1 MIRILRSFAA
11 KVWLALILLIILSAI
26 AIGVL
31 RLLLPIAEG
40 YRVEAQE
47 MASRMLGQPV
57 QIADLSARWR
67 GYGPELVL
75 KDVQLMDREG
85 KRPLLNLAEV
95 HVGIGVIDTLRS
107 GTISPREI
115 SFYGARLLIKHRSD
129 GAVLITGLEGLN
141 QTGEAGGALLFLPFR
156 LALRESEL
164 YWENQAIGADPIH
177 FTDVSIELTN
187 DGERHQLDA
196 TFALP
201 GQGGKK
207 MQLAADIRG
216 ELQSPGGWSGDFYLQ
231 GDQLSI
237 SQLLSGRVPEGYSI
251 ERGTTDMKLWSH
263 WKEGR
268 LTDMQGDVQW
278 HQLKLTGPATEGTP
292 QKILEMKEL
301 GGKFQWRRNPDGWS
315 LDLADIALE
324 HNGRSWPSS
333 NLSLVSRYDPEGRI
347 HLRAGVDFLRLED
360 LLAVIG
366 MFPLPSEELDQILA
380 TLQPQADFH
389 SLQIEFDETDDA
401 PRWRGRGRVEKLNTQ
416 PWLEA
421 PGVKNLAA
429 EFHLNQDGGELTL
442 QGQNV
447 TATFPK
453 LFRDPLQL
461 DEAGGR
467 LRWERIP
474 QENGWRLESKELLAS
489 NRDIKTRTR
498 LLMEIFSSP
507 EHPDFLDLQT
517 DFRDGNVS
525 TTSHYLPV
533 GIMPDD
539 VVTWLDRSLVS
550 GKLIN
555 GSCVF
560 RGPLRDFPFEQRS
573 SGRFEVLFGVE
584 DLILDYWPQWPR
596 SEEIDAEIR
605 FLNNRFDAWIESGKL
620 LESNLQNLHGRIEHL
635 SESSPFLLSGK
646 VAGPLHDELRLLGE
660 TPLSDRFAPLV
671 EAVSAEGDAK
681 LELDLAIPLG
691 EGKAR
696 LNGKLDLQDAT
707 LQVKGWELPITDLAG
722 ELQFD
727 EEGIHAKQ
735 LEGRLLEEKV
745 TAEVNPAPGRS
756 GTTRVTANTTL
767 ASAKLAKRFPDL
779 GIGELQGSTAW
790 NIQLDIP
797 PLRAK
802 GKTEPVAVQL
812 SSNLKGIRID
822 QPAPLGKSAGEE
834 RKLTV
839 QTRLGGSGN
848 EPLRIRYGD
857 VLEALVQMENTGT
870 PQSRL
875 TRGNLRFGG
884 ATAKLPKAP
893 GLLVDGR
900 LAKLHIDPWLALV
913 KSGNTASLPPI
924 ALQGLQIG
932 RLRYGDTLLEEVTL
946 DAKGE
951 KNGWDGRID
960 SKTITGNVHIPLPLK
975 HGPVILRLDRL
986 DLAIDP
992 DNLADIPQSD
1002 PTAWTDPRTLPGIDL
1017 QSKQLLLNGSPYGP
1031 LEMVTRHTPDGLELE
1046 KISINSDRLDF
1057 AGHGEWI
1064 VFNGRSQTAIDFKME
1079 TESLGKLLKHLG
1091 FAPNLQ
1097 GAPATVDASLRWSG
1111 NPRQFS
1117 STDLN
1122 GRLKMELKKG
1132 RFLEVEPGLGRVFG
1146 LLNLGALQRRLTLDF
1161 SDLFKKGFSFDLIEG
1176 SFLLDEGDAYSNNL
1190 HIEGPAADIDIS
1202 GRIGL
1207 VDHDFD
1213 QHATVTPKLT
1223 ASLPVAGAIAGGPAV
1238 GAAIYLA
1245 QKIFGKQV
1253 DKATSTQYLITGS
1266 WDNPSI
1272 TKQAQGLEGRLSG
1285 MFGKEAEPEEVEI
1298 PAHEEPPAPDG
1309 QPQ

>member
-11 KVWLALILLIILSAI
+11 KVWLVLILLIILSAVG
-26 AIGVL
+26 IGVM
-31 RLLLPIAEG
+31 RLLLPMAEG
-40 YRVEAQE
+40 YRAEVQE
-47 MASRMLGQPV
+47 KASELLGQPV
-57 QIADLSARWR
+57 RIADLSARWR
-67 GYGPELVL
+67 GFGPEVVL
-75 KDVQLMDREG
+75 KDVQLMDREDT
-85 KRPLLNLAEV
+85 RPLLHLTEV
-95 HVGIGVIDTLRS
+95 HVGIGVIDTLRT

-115 SFYGARLLIKHRSD
+115 AFYGARLLIKHRSD
-129 GAVLITGLEGLN
+129 GAVLITGLEGLSQN
-141 QTGEAGGALLFLPFR
+141 GEAGGALLFLPFR

-164 YWENQAIGADPIH
+164 YWENQAIGAEPIH
-177 FTDVSIELTN
+177 FTGVSIELTN
-187 DGERHQLDA
+187 DGDRHQLDA

-216 ELQSPGGWSGDFYLQ
+216 ELQSPGGWSGDFYLN

-237 SQLLSGRVPEGYSI
+237 SQLLSGRVPEGYNI
-251 ERGTTDMKLWSH
+251 ERGSTDMKLWSH

-268 LTDMQGDVQW
+268 LTGMQGDVQW
-278 HQLKLTGPATEGTP
+278 HQFKLTGPADEETP

-301 GGKFQWRRNPDGWS
+301 GGKFQWQRKPDGWR
-315 LDLADIALE
+315 LDIADIKLE
-324 HNGRSWPSS
+324 RGGRLWPSS
-333 NLSLVSRYDPEGRI
+333 NLSLAGRYDPEGRI
-347 HLRAGVDFLRLED
+347 HLRAGIDFLRIED
-360 LLAVIG
+360 LLAVVE
-366 MFPLPSEELDQILA
+366 MFPLPAEELNQILA

-389 SLQIEFDETDDA
+389 SLQIEFDETADA

-416 PWLEA
+416 PWRDA

-442 QGQNV
+442 QSQNV

-461 DEAGGR
+461 DQAGGR
-467 LRWERIP
+467 LQWERIP
-474 QENGWRLESKELLAS
+474 KEDGWRLQSNELLAS
-489 NRDIKTRTR
+489 NQDIKTRTR

-507 EHPDFLDLQT
+507 DHPDFLDLQT

-533 GIMPDD
+533 GIMSDE
-539 VVTWLDRSLVS
+539 VVAWLDRSLVS

-560 RGPLRDFPFEQRS
+560 RGPLRDFPFEQHS

-584 DLILDYWPQWPR
+584 DLTLDYWPQWPR
-596 SEEIDAEIR
+596 SEEIEAEIR

-620 LESNLQNLHGRIEHL
+620 LESTLQNLHGRIEHL
-635 SESSPFLLSGK
+635 SKASPFLLTGK

-671 EAVSAEGDAK
+671 EAVSAEGEAK
-681 LELDLAIPLG
+681 LELDLAIPLR
-691 EGKAR
+691 EGKVR
-696 LNGKLDLQDAT
+696 LNGSLSLASAS
-707 LQVKGWELPITDLAG
+707 LQVQGWQLPITDLAG
-722 ELQFD
+722 ELRFD
-727 EEGIHAKQ
+727 EDGIHAKQ
-735 LEGRLLEEKV
+735 LAGRLLEEKV
-745 TAEVNPAPGRS
+745 TADVNPAPGGS
-756 GTTRVTANTTL
+756 GITRVTANATL
-767 ASAKLAKRFPDL
+767 SSAKLAKHFPNL
-779 GIGELQGSTAW
+779 GIGELQGSTTW
-790 NIQLDIP
+790 NVQLDIP
-797 PLRAK
+797 PLRAQ

-812 SSNLKGIRID
+812 SSNLKGIQID
-822 QPAPLGKSAGEE
+822 QPAPLGKSAEE
-834 RKLTV
+834 ARKLTV

-848 EPLRIRYGD
+848 EPLRVRYGD
-857 VLEALVQMENTGT
+857 VLEALVQSENTGT
-870 PQSRL
+870 PQARL

-884 ATAKLPKAP
+884 AAAKLPKEPA
-893 GLLVDGR
+893 LWVDGR
-900 LAKLHIDPWLALV
+900 LAKLHIDPWLKLI
-913 KSGNTASLPPI
+913 KSGDTSAFPRI
-924 ALQGLQIG
+924 VLQGLQIG
-932 RLRYGDTLLEEVTL
+932 RLRYGDTVLEEVTL

-951 KNGWDGRID
+951 NNGWDGHID
-960 SKTITGNVHIPLPLK
+960 SKTVAGTVHIPLPLK
-975 HGPVILRLDRL
+975 HGPVVLRLDRL
-986 DLAIDP
+986 NLAIDP
-992 DNLADIPQSD
+992 DNLADIPQSEAA
-1002 PTAWTDPRTLPGIDL
+1002 AWTDPRTLPGIDL
-1017 QSKQLLLNGSPYGP
+1017 QSKQLLLNGSAYGP
-1031 LEMVTRHTPDGLELE
+1031 LEMVTSHIPDGLTLE
-1046 KISINSDRLDF
+1046 KISVKSDHLDF

-1064 VFNGRSQTAIDFKME
+1064 VFNGRSQTAIDFQME

-1097 GAPATVDASLRWSG
+1097 GAPAEVEASLRWSG

-1176 SFLLDEGDAYSNNL
+1176 SFLLDEGDAYTNNL
-1190 HIEGPAADIDIS
+1190 RIEGPAADIDIS

-1207 VDHDFD
+1207 VEHDFD

-1245 QKIFGKQV
+1245 QKIFGKRV
-1253 DKATSTQYLITGS
+1253 DKASSTQYLITGS
-1266 WDNPSI
+1266 WENPNV
-1272 TKQAQGLEGRLSG
+1272 TKQSQALEGRLSG
-1285 MFGKEAEPEEVEI
+1285 MFENETEPDEVEI
-1298 PAHEEPPAPDG
+1298 PAHEEPPAPDE
-1309 QPQ
+1309 Q